1 LEIRKISTRE
11 VLETIR
17 RETLL
22 FNLKGKISGKIYC
35 KVDEGRLTLD
45 VDDTP
50 VSVGVQAALELTEY
64 GLERKIPEE
73 FKISLEDQKITEAL
87 LTSLSKLNGKVTF
100 VLEGEA

>member
-50 VSVGVQAALELTEY
+50 VSCWSSGSPGINGVRA
-64 GLERKIPEE
+64 
-73 FKISLEDQKITEAL
+73 
-87 LTSLSKLNGKVTF
+87 
-100 VLEGEA
+100 GEKDS